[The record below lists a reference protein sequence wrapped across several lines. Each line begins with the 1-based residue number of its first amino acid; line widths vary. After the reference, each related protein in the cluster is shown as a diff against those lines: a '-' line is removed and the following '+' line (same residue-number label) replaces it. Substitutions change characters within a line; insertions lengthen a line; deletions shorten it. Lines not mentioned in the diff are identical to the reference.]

1 MQVRVLFFGALRD
14 LSGRAADSLSL
25 PEGSTLADLVSHYE
39 QKIPKLKQFLPSLA
53 LSLNQQY
60 AQS

>member
-14 LSGRAADSLSL
+14 LSGHATDSLSL

-39 QKIPKLKQFLPSLA
+39 QKIPKLSSFCRRWRFR
-53 LSLNQQY
+53 
-60 AQS
+60 